1 MKAFWNK
8 ICRIFGVKSKRMA
21 PVSSPQIKT
30 DMPEEKKSTFVR
42 LAEKFLDKVFKNE
55 HDSSLISKP
64 VAEIL
69 ADDSLAEQ
77 FNKQL
82 RKGQTSF
89 TIKKGDKN
97 YTFKQIK

>member
-8 ICRIFGVKSKRMA
+8 ICCIFGIKSKRMA
-21 PVSSPQIKT
+21 SVSSPPVKT
-30 DMPEEKKSTFVR
+30 DMPEEKKGTFIR
-42 LAEKFLDKVFKNE
+42 LAESLLDKVFKSEN
-55 HDSSLISKP
+55 DSSLISKP

-69 ADDSLAEQ
+69 ADDNLAEQ
-77 FNKQL
+77 FNQQL